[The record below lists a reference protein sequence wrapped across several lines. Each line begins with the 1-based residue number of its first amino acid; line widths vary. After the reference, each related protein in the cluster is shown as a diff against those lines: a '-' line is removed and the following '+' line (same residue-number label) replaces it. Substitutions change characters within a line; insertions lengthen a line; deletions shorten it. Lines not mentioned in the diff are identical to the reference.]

1 MTDGLKVQ
9 IGQEPGD
16 KLQMG
21 FMSIIKKQDSFV
33 LTQSIQNLKG
43 YMTTYIN
50 GIIFIKMYRN
60 KSIIK
65 EAETVVVFV

>member
-16 KLQMG
+16 ELQMG